1 MRTIPQIISWS
12 PRYRLYAV
20 SLQIEL
26 ELTVELLCCVY
37 NLPRICSISPARLSH
52 RLLSNIAI
60 AEENIYILFTPDSC
74 SGMSSCHRGVT
85 SLHQPVTYQIRPTW
99 HCSKLLIVSSQTPML
114 HCKLWCSA
122 TSFIHPCDNLR
133 HQTKVA
139 RHYFWN
145 VLKSIHTI
153 IYCGVFETLNNIEW
167 EHWIG

>member
-26 ELTVELLCCVY
+26 ELTVELLCCVC

-52 RLLSNIAI
+52 CLLSNIAI
-60 AEENIYILFTPDSC
+60 AEENIYILFTPESC

-85 SLHQPVTYQIRPTW
+85 SLHQPVTYQIHPTW
-99 HCSKLLIVSSQTPML
+99 HCSKLLVFSSQTPML
-114 HCKLWCSA
+114 MLHSLQLWCSA

-139 RHYFWN
+139 RHYFWT
-145 VLKSIHTI
+145 VLKSI
-153 IYCGVFETLNNIEW
+153 YCVVFETLNNIEW